1 MAGRLHA
8 AVARRGLRDRRAG
21 LGNGV
26 EHLDVAGAGGVAPGL
41 DQIELLQRQAWLITT
56 RVLLCPDDDVR
67 SLRAVR
73 PGRQIATH
81 HCTSQ
86 LTGVD
91 RIVAGRQSIADIG
104 GWRCPACERA
114 DADAR
119 SGRGEG
125 LPTLE
130 RIRSEEHP
138 SELQSLMRISYAVF
152 CLKKKKHKSNY
163 IDSNTQAR

>member
-1 MAGRLHA
+1 MTVYEMRSSVWSAD
-8 AVARRGLRDRRAG
+8 VCSSELR
-21 LGNGV
+21 
-26 EHLDVAGAGGVAPGL
+26 
-41 DQIELLQRQAWLITT
+41 QTWLITT
-56 RVLLCPDDDVR
+56 RLLLCPDDDER
-67 SLRAVR
+67 RLRGVR

-130 RIRSEEHP
+130 RIPDRLP
-138 SELQSLMRISYAVF
+138 RVLDR
-152 CLKKKKHKSNY
+152 KSTRLN
-163 IDSNTQAR
+163 SSH